1 MRKATENQ
9 TVKDWVEWLILFRK
23 NKYNLSK
30 DECLA
35 IRDAITTYSSV
46 AEKFFFETI
55 IPMCNGLAHK
65 IFETYKVVINIRDI
79 STWVYAGMYG
89 GGKWTRFSTYRGDQ
103 SIFAWTA
110 TCASQIV
117 FKELDKQH
125 LIPPSSDLNATNTAL
140 TLKSMQNVEE
150 IKMVIDLVDVPE
162 LHSVLTMIYVDRM
175 TDEQIMAE
183 KNMPQQLF
191 RKTLRTAEAMLKEA
205 LIDKESM
212 LVVREDGKIVNLV
225 REALS
230 DCSGVFQTS
239 TSDDAMAIAEK
250 QLYTDNEENEL
261 HVLQSQFR
269 PGLPF
274 LEQWVLFVVDRAQE
288 MKWSTEEQ
296 TVFYERFYN
305 NEDPVALARRLGR
318 RRTWVDN
325 KYHNLNQEITS
336 YITRWLNANIKKQ
349 EKNII
354 HYEQENDYSKR
365 SGEHCFRNIR
375 PRTRL

>member
-9 TVKDWVEWLILFRK
+9 TMKDWVEWLILFRK
-23 NKYNLSK
+23 HKYNLSK

-79 STWVYAGMYG
+79 STWVYAGMYDG
-89 GGKWTRFSTYRGDQ
+89 GSWTRYRTYRGDQ

-125 LIPPSSDLNATNTAL
+125 LIPPSSDLNATNTSL

-150 IKMVIDLVDVPE
+150 IQMVIDLVDVPE

-183 KNMPQQLF
+183 TGMSKALY
-191 RKTLRTAEAMLKEA
+191 RKTVRTAETMLKEA

-225 REALS
+225 MEALS

-274 LEQWVLFVVDRAQE
+274 LEQFVLFVVDRAQE
-288 MKWSTEEQ
+288 MPWTTEEQ

-325 KYHNLNQEITS
+325 KYHNLNVEITF
-336 YITRWLNANIKKQ
+336 YITRWLNANIKK
-349 EKNII
+349 
-354 HYEQENDYSKR
+354 
-365 SGEHCFRNIR
+365 
-375 PRTRL
+375 

>member
-9 TVKDWVEWLILFRK
+9 TAKDWVEWLILFRK
-23 NKYNLSK
+23 HKYNLTK
-30 DECLA
+30 DERLA
-35 IRDAITTYSSV
+35 LRDAITTYSSV
-46 AEKFFFETI
+46 AEKFFFEAI
-55 IPMCNGLAHK
+55 IPMCKGLAHK
-65 IFETYKVVINIRDI
+65 IYETYKVVINIRDI
-79 STWVYAGMYG
+79 STWVYAGMYDG
-89 GGKWTRFSTYRGDQ
+89 GRWIRFRTYRGDQ

-125 LIPPSSDLNATNTAL
+125 LIPPSSDLNATNTSL
-140 TLKSMQNVEE
+140 TLKSMQYNSERQ
-150 IKMVIDLVDVPE
+150 MVIDLVDVPE
-162 LHSVLTMIYVDRM
+162 LHFVLTMIYVKRM

-183 KNMPQQLF
+183 TGMSKLLL
-191 RKTLRTAEAMLKEA
+191 RKTVRTAETMLKEA

-212 LVVREDGKIVNLV
+212 LVVKSNGKIVNLV

-250 QLYTDNEENEL
+250 QLYTDTEENEL
-261 HVLQSQFR
+261 QVLLSQYH
-269 PGLPF
+269 PSLPF

-288 MKWSTEEQ
+288 MKWSTEEK

-325 KYHNLNQEITS
+325 IYHRQNVAITS
-336 YITRWLNANIKKQ
+336 YITQWINAHKKQ
-349 EKNII
+349 
-354 HYEQENDYSKR
+354 
-365 SGEHCFRNIR
+365 
-375 PRTRL
+375 

>member
-23 NKYNLSK
+23 HKYDLSK
-30 DECLA
+30 DDCIAL
-35 IRDAITTYSSV
+35 RDAITTYSSV
-46 AEKFFFETI
+46 AEKFFFDTI

-79 STWVYAGMYG
+79 STWVYAGMYDG
-89 GGKWTRFSTYRGDQ
+89 GRWIRFRTYRGDQ

-125 LIPPSSDLNATNTAL
+125 LIPPSSDLNATNTSL
-140 TLKSMQNVEE
+140 TLKSMQYDSERQ
-150 IKMVIDLVDVPE
+150 MVIDLVEVPD
-162 LHSVLTMIYVDRM
+162 LHSVLTMIYVKRM

-183 KNMPQQLF
+183 TGMSKPLF
-191 RKTLRTAEAMLKEA
+191 RKTVRTAETMLKEA

-212 LVVREDGKIVNLV
+212 LVVRADGKIVNLV
-225 REALS
+225 REAIS

-239 TSDDAMAIAEK
+239 SSDDAMAIAEK
-250 QLYTDNEENEL
+250 QLYTDNEGNEL
-261 HVLQSQFR
+261 PVLQSQFR

-274 LEQWVLFVVDRAQE
+274 LEQWVLFVLDRAQE

-325 KYHNLNQEITS
+325 IYHRQNVAITS
-336 YITRWLNANIKKQ
+336 YITQWINAHKKQ
-349 EKNII
+349 
-354 HYEQENDYSKR
+354 
-365 SGEHCFRNIR
+365 
-375 PRTRL
+375 

>member
-1 MRKATENQ
+1 
-9 TVKDWVEWLILFRK
+9 
-23 NKYNLSK
+23 
-30 DECLA
+30 
-35 IRDAITTYSSV
+35 
-46 AEKFFFETI
+46 
-55 IPMCNGLAHK
+55 
-65 IFETYKVVINIRDI
+65 
-79 STWVYAGMYG
+79 MYDG
-89 GGKWTRFSTYRGDQ
+89 GRWTRFRTYRGDQ

-125 LIPPSSDLNATNTAL
+125 LIPPGSDLNATNTSL
-140 TLKSMQNVEE
+140 TLKSMQYDSERQ
-150 IKMVIDLVDVPE
+150 MVIDLVEVPD
-162 LHSVLTMIYVDRM
+162 LHSVLTMIYVNSM

-183 KNMPQQLF
+183 TGMSKALY
-191 RKTLRTAEAMLKEA
+191 RKKVRTAETMLKEA

-212 LVVREDGKIVNLV
+212 LVVRSNGKIVNLV

-288 MKWSTEEQ
+288 MPWTTEEQ

-305 NEDPVALARRLGR
+305 NEDPVALAKRLGR
-318 RRTWVDN
+318 RRTWIDN
-325 KYHNLNQEITS
+325 KFHKLNVEITT
-336 YITRWLNANIKKQ
+336 YIINWMNVNIKK
-349 EKNII
+349 
-354 HYEQENDYSKR
+354 
-365 SGEHCFRNIR
+365 
-375 PRTRL
+375 

>member
-9 TVKDWVEWLILFRK
+9 TAKDWVEWLILFRK
-23 NKYNLSK
+23 HKYNLSK
-30 DECLA
+30 DENLA
-35 IRDAITTYSSV
+35 LRDAITTYSSV
-46 AEKFFFETI
+46 AEKFFFEAI
-55 IPMCNGLAHK
+55 FPMCKGLAHK

-79 STWVYAGMYG
+79 STWVYAGMYD

-125 LIPPSSDLNATNTAL
+125 LIPPSSNLSASNTSL
-140 TLKSMQNVEE
+140 TIKSMQNVEE
-150 IKMVIDLVDVPE
+150 IQMVIDLVEVPE
-162 LHSVLTMIYVDRM
+162 LHSVLTMIYVDCM

-183 KNMPQQLF
+183 TGMSKPLF
-191 RKTLRTAEAMLKEA
+191 RKTVRTAETMLKEA

-225 REALS
+225 MEALS

-239 TSDDAMAIAEK
+239 SSDDAMAIAEK
-250 QLYTDNEENEL
+250 QLYIDNEENEL

-274 LEQWVLFVVDRAQE
+274 LEQFVLFVVDRAQE

-305 NEDPVALARRLGR
+305 NEDPVALAQRLGR
-318 RRTWVDN
+318 RRTWIDN
-325 KYHNLNQEITS
+325 KFHKLNVEITT
-336 YITRWLNANIKKQ
+336 YIINWMNVNINNKKRY
-349 EKNII
+349 I
-354 HYEQENDYSKR
+354 
-365 SGEHCFRNIR
+365 
-375 PRTRL
+375 L

>member
-9 TVKDWVEWLILFRK
+9 TATQWVEWLKEFHTNSYI
-23 NKYNLSK
+23 LSK
-30 DECLA
+30 EERLA
-35 IRDAITTYSSV
+35 LRDAITTYSSV
-46 AEKFFFETI
+46 AEEFFFHTI
-55 IPMCNGLAHK
+55 VPMCKGLTHK
-65 IFETYKVVINIRDI
+65 IFETYHVVINHRDI
-79 STWVYAGMYG
+79 STWVYAGMYDG
-89 GGKWTRFSTYRGDQ
+89 GRWTRFRTYRGDQ

-125 LIPPSSDLNATNTAL
+125 LIPPSSDLNATNTSL

-162 LHSVLTMIYVDRM
+162 LHSVLTMIYVKRM

-183 KNMPQQLF
+183 TGMSKALY
-191 RKTLRTAEAMLKEA
+191 RKKVRTAETMLKEA

-274 LEQWVLFVVDRAQE
+274 LEQWVMFVVDRAQE
-288 MKWSTEEQ
+288 MPWTTEEQ

-305 NEDPVALARRLGR
+305 NEDPVALAKRLGR
-318 RRTWVDN
+318 RRTWIDN
-325 KYHNLNQEITS
+325 KFHKLNVEITT
-336 YITRWLNANIKKQ
+336 YIINWMNVNIKK
-349 EKNII
+349 
-354 HYEQENDYSKR
+354 
-365 SGEHCFRNIR
+365 
-375 PRTRL
+375 

>member
-9 TVKDWVEWLILFRK
+9 TAKEWIEWLEIFRTQ
-23 NKYNLSK
+23 KYELSK

-46 AEKFFFETI
+46 AEEFFIHTI
-55 IPMCNGLAHK
+55 TPMCNGLAHK

-79 STWVYAGMYG
+79 STWVYAGMYDG
-89 GGKWTRFSTYRGDQ
+89 GRWIRFRTYRGDQ

-117 FKELDKQH
+117 FKELDMQH
-125 LIPPSSDLNATNTAL
+125 LIPPSSNLNATNTSL
-140 TLKSMQNVEE
+140 TLKSMQNVED
-150 IKMVIDLVDVPE
+150 IKMVIDLVEVPE
-162 LHSVLTMIYVDRM
+162 LHSVLTMIYVKRM

-183 KNMPQQLF
+183 TGMSKPLF
-191 RKTLRTAEAMLKEA
+191 RKTVRTAETMLKEA

-212 LVVREDGKIVNLV
+212 LVVRANGKIVNLV
-225 REALS
+225 MEALS
-230 DCSGVFQTS
+230 DCSGVLQTS
-239 TSDDAMAIAEK
+239 SSDDAMAIAEK

-274 LEQWVLFVVDRAQE
+274 LEQFFLFVVDRAQE
-288 MKWSTEEQ
+288 MPWSTEEQ

-305 NEDPVALARRLGR
+305 HEDPVALARRLGR
-318 RRTWVDN
+318 RRTWIDN
-325 KYHNLNQEITS
+325 KFHNLNSEITT
-336 YITRWLNANIKKQ
+336 YIINWLKANIKK
-349 EKNII
+349 
-354 HYEQENDYSKR
+354 
-365 SGEHCFRNIR
+365 
-375 PRTRL
+375 

>member
-9 TVKDWVEWLILFRK
+9 TATQWVEWLKEFHTHSYI
-23 NKYNLSK
+23 LSK
-30 DECLA
+30 EERLA
-35 IRDAITTYSSV
+35 LRDAITTYSSV
-46 AEKFFFETI
+46 AEEFFFHTI
-55 IPMCNGLAHK
+55 VPMCKGLAHK

-79 STWVYAGMYG
+79 STWVYAGMYDG
-89 GGKWTRFSTYRGDQ
+89 SKWTRFRTYRGDQ

-125 LIPPSSDLNATNTAL
+125 LIPPSSNLNATNTSL

-150 IKMVIDLVDVPE
+150 IQMVIDLVEVPE

-183 KNMPQQLF
+183 TGMSKPLF
-191 RKTLRTAEAMLKEA
+191 RKTVRTAETMLKEA

-212 LVVREDGKIVNLV
+212 LVVRADGKIVNLV
-225 REALS
+225 REAIS
-230 DCSGVFQTS
+230 DCSGVLQTS
-239 TSDDAMAIAEK
+239 SSDDAMAIAEK
-250 QLYTDNEENEL
+250 QLYTDNEGNEL
-261 HVLQSQFR
+261 PVLQSQFR

-274 LEQWVLFVVDRAQE
+274 LEQWVLFVLDRAQE

-325 KYHNLNQEITS
+325 IYHRQNVAITS
-336 YITRWLNANIKKQ
+336 YITQWINAHKKQ
-349 EKNII
+349 
-354 HYEQENDYSKR
+354 
-365 SGEHCFRNIR
+365 
-375 PRTRL
+375 

>member
-9 TVKDWVEWLILFRK
+9 TVKDWLEWLILFRK
-23 NKYNLSK
+23 HTYNLSK
-30 DECLA
+30 DECIAL
-35 IRDAITTYSSV
+35 RDAITTYSSV
-46 AEKFFFETI
+46 AEKFFFEAI
-55 IPMCNGLAHK
+55 IPMCKGLAHK
-65 IFETYKVVINIRDI
+65 IYETYKVVINIRDI
-79 STWVYAGMYG
+79 STWVYAGMYDG
-89 GGKWTRFSTYRGDQ
+89 GRWTRYRTYRGDQ

-110 TCASQIV
+110 NCASQIV

-125 LIPPSSDLNATNTAL
+125 LIPPSSDLNATNTSL
-140 TLKSMQNVEE
+140 TLKSMQNEEE
-150 IKMVIDLVDVPE
+150 IQMVIDLVEVPK

-183 KNMPQQLF
+183 TGMSKPLF
-191 RKTLRTAEAMLKEA
+191 RKTVRTAETMLKEA

-212 LVVREDGKIVNLV
+212 LVVRADGKIVNLV
-225 REALS
+225 MEALS

-239 TSDDAMAIAEK
+239 SSDDAMAIAEK

-305 NEDPVALARRLGR
+305 NEDPVVLARRLGR

-336 YITRWLNANIKKQ
+336 YITQWLNANIKK
-349 EKNII
+349 K
-354 HYEQENDYSKR
+354 
-365 SGEHCFRNIR
+365 
-375 PRTRL
+375 

>member
-23 NKYNLSK
+23 HNYNLSK
-30 DECLA
+30 DERIAL
-35 IRDAITTYSSV
+35 RDAISTYSSV
-46 AEKFFFETI
+46 AEKFFFDTI
-55 IPMCNGLAHK
+55 IPMCKGLAHK
-65 IFETYKVVINIRDI
+65 IYETYKVVINIRDI
-79 STWVYAGMYG
+79 STWVYAGMYD

-125 LIPPSSDLNATNTAL
+125 LIPPSSNLNATNTSL
-140 TLKSMQNVEE
+140 TLKSMQNVED
-150 IKMVIDLVDVPE
+150 IKMVIDLVEVPE
-162 LHSVLTMIYVDRM
+162 LHSVLTMIYVKRM

-183 KNMPQQLF
+183 TGMSKLLL
-191 RKTLRTAEAMLKEA
+191 RKTVRTAETMLKEA

-212 LVVREDGKIVNLV
+212 LVVRSNGKIVNLV

-250 QLYTDNEENEL
+250 QLYTDTEENEL
-261 HVLQSQFR
+261 HVLLSQYH
-269 PGLPF
+269 PSLPF

-325 KYHNLNQEITS
+325 IYHRQNVAITS
-336 YITRWLNANIKKQ
+336 YITQWINAHKKQ
-349 EKNII
+349 
-354 HYEQENDYSKR
+354 
-365 SGEHCFRNIR
+365 
-375 PRTRL
+375 

>member
-9 TVKDWVEWLILFRK
+9 TAKDWVEWLILFRK
-23 NKYNLSK
+23 HKYNLTK
-30 DECLA
+30 DERLA
-35 IRDAITTYSSV
+35 LRDAITTYSSV
-46 AEKFFFETI
+46 AEKFFFEAI
-55 IPMCNGLAHK
+55 IPMCKGLAHK
-65 IFETYKVVINIRDI
+65 IYETYKVVINIRDI
-79 STWVYAGMYG
+79 STWVYAGMYDG
-89 GGKWTRFSTYRGDQ
+89 GRWIRFRTYRGDQ

-125 LIPPSSDLNATNTAL
+125 LIPPSSDLNATNTSL
-140 TLKSMQNVEE
+140 TLKSMQYNSERQ
-150 IKMVIDLVDVPE
+150 MVIDLVDVPE
-162 LHSVLTMIYVDRM
+162 LHFVLTMIYVKRM

-183 KNMPQQLF
+183 TGMSKLLL
-191 RKTLRTAEAMLKEA
+191 RKTVRTAETMLKEA

-212 LVVREDGKIVNLV
+212 LVVKSNGKIVNLV

-250 QLYTDNEENEL
+250 QLYTDTEENEL
-261 HVLQSQFR
+261 QVLLSQYH
-269 PGLPF
+269 PSLPF

-288 MKWSTEEQ
+288 MKWSTEEK

-325 KYHNLNQEITS
+325 IYHRQNVAITS
-336 YITRWLNANIKKQ
+336 YITQWINAHKKQ
-349 EKNII
+349 
-354 HYEQENDYSKR
+354 Q
-365 SGEHCFRNIR
+365 
-375 PRTRL
+375 

>member
-9 TVKDWVEWLILFRK
+9 TAKDWVEWLILFRK
-23 NKYNLSK
+23 HKYNLTK
-30 DECLA
+30 DERLA
-35 IRDAITTYSSV
+35 LRDAITTYSSV
-46 AEKFFFETI
+46 AEKFFFEAI
-55 IPMCNGLAHK
+55 IPMCKGLAHK
-65 IFETYKVVINIRDI
+65 IYETYKVVINIRDI
-79 STWVYAGMYG
+79 STWVYAGMYDG
-89 GGKWTRFSTYRGDQ
+89 GRWIRFRTYRGDQ

-125 LIPPSSDLNATNTAL
+125 LIPPSSDLNATNTSL
-140 TLKSMQNVEE
+140 TLKSMQYNSERQ
-150 IKMVIDLVDVPE
+150 MVIDLVDVPE
-162 LHSVLTMIYVDRM
+162 LHFVLTMIYVKRM

-183 KNMPQQLF
+183 TGMSKLLL
-191 RKTLRTAEAMLKEA
+191 RKTVRTAETMLKEA

-212 LVVREDGKIVNLV
+212 LVVKSNGKIVNLV

-250 QLYTDNEENEL
+250 QLYTDTEENEL
-261 HVLQSQFR
+261 QVLLSQYH
-269 PGLPF
+269 PSLPF

-288 MKWSTEEQ
+288 MKWSTEEK

-325 KYHNLNQEITS
+325 IYHRQNVAITS
-336 YITRWLNANIKKQ
+336 YITQWINA
-349 EKNII
+349 
-354 HYEQENDYSKR
+354 H
-365 SGEHCFRNIR
+365 
-375 PRTRL
+375 

>member
-1 MRKATENQ
+1 
-9 TVKDWVEWLILFRK
+9 
-23 NKYNLSK
+23 
-30 DECLA
+30 
-35 IRDAITTYSSV
+35 
-46 AEKFFFETI
+46 
-55 IPMCNGLAHK
+55 MCKGLAHK
-65 IFETYKVVINIRDI
+65 IYETYKVVINIRDI
-79 STWVYAGMYG
+79 STWVYAGMYDG
-89 GGKWTRFSTYRGDQ
+89 GRWIRFRTYRGDQ

-125 LIPPSSDLNATNTAL
+125 LIPPSSDLNATNTSL
-140 TLKSMQNVEE
+140 TLKSMQYNSERQ
-150 IKMVIDLVDVPE
+150 MVIDLVDVPE
-162 LHSVLTMIYVDRM
+162 LHFVLTMIYVKRM

-183 KNMPQQLF
+183 TGMSKLLL
-191 RKTLRTAEAMLKEA
+191 RKTVRTAETMLKEA

-212 LVVREDGKIVNLV
+212 LVVKSNGKIVNLV

-250 QLYTDNEENEL
+250 QLYTDTEENEL
-261 HVLQSQFR
+261 QVLLSQYH
-269 PGLPF
+269 PSLPF

-288 MKWSTEEQ
+288 MKWSTEEK

-325 KYHNLNQEITS
+325 IYHRQNVAITS
-336 YITRWLNANIKKQ
+336 YITQWINAHKKQ
-349 EKNII
+349 
-354 HYEQENDYSKR
+354 
-365 SGEHCFRNIR
+365 
-375 PRTRL
+375 

>member
-23 NKYNLSK
+23 HNYNLSK
-30 DECLA
+30 DERIAL
-35 IRDAITTYSSV
+35 RDAISTYSSV
-46 AEKFFFETI
+46 AEKFFFDTI

-79 STWVYAGMYG
+79 STWVYAGMYDG
-89 GGKWTRFSTYRGDQ
+89 GRWIRFRTYRGDQ

-125 LIPPSSDLNATNTAL
+125 LIPPSSDLNATNTSL
-140 TLKSMQNVEE
+140 TLKSMQYNSERQ
-150 IKMVIDLVDVPE
+150 MVIDLVDVPE
-162 LHSVLTMIYVDRM
+162 LHSVLTMIYVKRM

-183 KNMPQQLF
+183 TGMSKLLL
-191 RKTLRTAEAMLKEA
+191 RKTVRTAETMLKEA

-212 LVVREDGKIVNLV
+212 LVVRSNGKIVNLV

-250 QLYTDNEENEL
+250 QLYTDSEENEL
-261 HVLQSQFR
+261 QVLLSQYH
-269 PGLPF
+269 PSLPF

-288 MKWSTEEQ
+288 MKWSTEEK

-325 KYHNLNQEITS
+325 IYHRQNVAITS
-336 YITRWLNANIKKQ
+336 YITQWINAHKKQ
-349 EKNII
+349 
-354 HYEQENDYSKR
+354 
-365 SGEHCFRNIR
+365 
-375 PRTRL
+375 

>member
-9 TVKDWVEWLILFRK
+9 TATQWVEWLKEFHTNSYI
-23 NKYNLSK
+23 LSK
-30 DECLA
+30 EERLA
-35 IRDAITTYSSV
+35 LRDAITTYSSV
-46 AEKFFFETI
+46 AEEFFFHTI
-55 IPMCNGLAHK
+55 VPMCKGLTHK
-65 IFETYKVVINIRDI
+65 IYETYKVVINIRDI
-79 STWVYAGMYG
+79 STWVYAGMYDG
-89 GGKWTRFSTYRGDQ
+89 GRWIRFRTYRGDQ

-125 LIPPSSDLNATNTAL
+125 LIPPSSDLNATNTSL
-140 TLKSMQNVEE
+140 TLKSMQYGSERQ
-150 IKMVIDLVDVPE
+150 MVIDLVEVPD
-162 LHSVLTMIYVDRM
+162 LHSVLTMIYVNSM

-183 KNMPQQLF
+183 TGMSKALY
-191 RKTLRTAEAMLKEA
+191 RKKVRTAETMLKEA

-212 LVVREDGKIVNLV
+212 LVVREDGKTVNLV

-274 LEQWVLFVVDRAQE
+274 LEQWVMFVVDRAQE
-288 MKWSTEEQ
+288 MPWTTEEQ
-296 TVFYERFYN
+296 TVFHERFYN
-305 NEDPVALARRLGR
+305 NEDPVALAKRLGR
-318 RRTWVDN
+318 RRTWIDN
-325 KYHNLNQEITS
+325 KFHKLNVEITT
-336 YITRWLNANIKKQ
+336 YIINWMNVNIKK
-349 EKNII
+349 
-354 HYEQENDYSKR
+354 
-365 SGEHCFRNIR
+365 
-375 PRTRL
+375 

>member
-9 TVKDWVEWLILFRK
+9 TATQWVEWLKEFHTNSYI
-23 NKYNLSK
+23 LSK
-30 DECLA
+30 EERLA
-35 IRDAITTYSSV
+35 LRDAITTYSSV
-46 AEKFFFETI
+46 AEEFFFHTI
-55 IPMCNGLAHK
+55 VPMCKGLTHK
-65 IFETYKVVINIRDI
+65 IFETYHVVINHRDI
-79 STWVYAGMYG
+79 STWVYAGMYDG
-89 GGKWTRFSTYRGDQ
+89 GRWTRFRTYRGDQ

-125 LIPPSSDLNATNTAL
+125 LIPPSSDLNATNTSL
-140 TLKSMQNVEE
+140 TLKSMQYDSERQ
-150 IKMVIDLVDVPE
+150 MVIDLVDVPE
-162 LHSVLTMIYVDRM
+162 LHSVLTMIYVKRM

-183 KNMPQQLF
+183 TGMSKPLL
-191 RKTLRTAEAMLKEA
+191 RKTVRTAETMLKEA

-212 LVVREDGKIVNLV
+212 LVVRSNGKIVNLV

-269 PGLPF
+269 PDLPF
-274 LEQWVLFVVDRAQE
+274 LEQWVMFVVDRAQE
-288 MKWSTEEQ
+288 MPWTTEEQ

-305 NEDPVALARRLGR
+305 NENPVALARRLGR
-318 RRTWVDN
+318 RRTWIDN
-325 KYHNLNQEITS
+325 KFHKLNVEITT
-336 YITRWLNANIKKQ
+336 YIINWMNVNIKK
-349 EKNII
+349 
-354 HYEQENDYSKR
+354 
-365 SGEHCFRNIR
+365 
-375 PRTRL
+375 

>member
-9 TVKDWVEWLILFRK
+9 TATQWVEWLKEFHTHSCI
-23 NKYNLSK
+23 LSK
-30 DECLA
+30 EERLA
-35 IRDAITTYSSV
+35 LRDAITTYSSV
-46 AEKFFFETI
+46 AEEFFFHTI
-55 IPMCNGLAHK
+55 VPMCKGLTHK
-65 IFETYKVVINIRDI
+65 IFETYHVVINHRDI
-79 STWVYAGMYG
+79 STWVYAGIYD
-89 GGKWTRFSTYRGDQ
+89 GGKWTRFRTYRGDQ

-125 LIPPSSDLNATNTAL
+125 LIPPSSDLNATNTSL

-191 RKTLRTAEAMLKEA
+191 RKTVRTAETMLKEA

-250 QLYTDNEENEL
+250 QLYTDTEENEL

-288 MKWSTEEQ
+288 MPWTTEEQ

-305 NEDPVALARRLGR
+305 NEDPVALAKRLGR
-318 RRTWVDN
+318 RRTWIDN
-325 KYHNLNQEITS
+325 KFHKLNVEITT
-336 YITRWLNANIKKQ
+336 YIINWMNVNINNKKRY
-349 EKNII
+349 I
-354 HYEQENDYSKR
+354 
-365 SGEHCFRNIR
+365 
-375 PRTRL
+375 L

>member
-9 TVKDWVEWLILFRK
+9 TVKEWIEWLESFRK
-23 NKYNLSK
+23 HNYNLSK
-30 DECLA
+30 DERIAL
-35 IRDAITTYSSV
+35 RDAITTYSSV
-46 AEKFFFETI
+46 AEKFFFEAI
-55 IPMCNGLAHK
+55 IPMCKGLAHK
-65 IFETYKVVINIRDI
+65 IYETYKVVINIRDI
-79 STWVYAGMYG
+79 STWVYAGMYDG
-89 GGKWTRFSTYRGDQ
+89 GRWIRFRTYRGDQ

-125 LIPPSSDLNATNTAL
+125 LIPPSSDLNATNTSL
-140 TLKSMQNVEE
+140 TLKSMQYDSERQ
-150 IKMVIDLVDVPE
+150 MVIDLVEVPD
-162 LHSVLTMIYVDRM
+162 LHSVLTMIYVNSM

-183 KNMPQQLF
+183 TDMSKPLF
-191 RKTLRTAEAMLKEA
+191 RKTVRTAETMLKEA

-212 LVVREDGKIVNLV
+212 LVVRADGKIVNLV
-225 REALS
+225 REAIS

-239 TSDDAMAIAEK
+239 SSDDAMAIAEK
-250 QLYTDNEENEL
+250 QLYTDNEGNEL

-274 LEQWVLFVVDRAQE
+274 LEQWVLFVLDRAQE
-288 MKWSTEEQ
+288 MKWSTEKQ

-325 KYHNLNQEITS
+325 IYHRQNVAITS
-336 YITRWLNANIKKQ
+336 YITQWINAHKKQ
-349 EKNII
+349 
-354 HYEQENDYSKR
+354 
-365 SGEHCFRNIR
+365 
-375 PRTRL
+375 

>member
-9 TVKDWVEWLILFRK
+9 TATQWVEWLKEFHTNSYI
-23 NKYNLSK
+23 LSK
-30 DECLA
+30 EERLA
-35 IRDAITTYSSV
+35 LRDAITTYSSV
-46 AEKFFFETI
+46 AEEFFFHTI
-55 IPMCNGLAHK
+55 VPMCKGLTHK
-65 IFETYKVVINIRDI
+65 IFETYHVVINHRDI
-79 STWVYAGMYG
+79 STWVYSGMYDG
-89 GGKWTRFSTYRGDQ
+89 GRWTRFRTYRGDQ

-125 LIPPSSDLNATNTAL
+125 LIPPSSDLNATNTSL
-140 TLKSMQNVEE
+140 TLKSMQYDSERQ
-150 IKMVIDLVDVPE
+150 MVIDLVEVPD
-162 LHSVLTMIYVDRM
+162 LHSVLTMIYVNSM

-183 KNMPQQLF
+183 TGMSKALY
-191 RKTLRTAEAMLKEA
+191 RKKVRTAETMLKEA

-212 LVVREDGKIVNLV
+212 LVVREDGKIVDLV

-239 TSDDAMAIAEK
+239 TSDDAMTIAEK

-274 LEQWVLFVVDRAQE
+274 LEQWVMFVVDRAQE
-288 MKWSTEEQ
+288 MPWTTEEQ

-305 NEDPVALARRLGR
+305 NEDPVALAKRLGR
-318 RRTWVDN
+318 RRTWIDN
-325 KYHNLNQEITS
+325 KFHKLNVEITT
-336 YITRWLNANIKKQ
+336 YIRNWMNAHKKQ
-349 EKNII
+349 
-354 HYEQENDYSKR
+354 
-365 SGEHCFRNIR
+365 
-375 PRTRL
+375 

>member
-9 TVKDWVEWLILFRK
+9 TVKDWIEWLEFFRK
-23 NKYNLSK
+23 HNYNLSK
-30 DECLA
+30 DERLA
-35 IRDAITTYSSV
+35 LRDAITTYSSV
-46 AEKFFFETI
+46 AEKFFFEAI
-55 IPMCNGLAHK
+55 IPMCKGLAHK

-79 STWVYAGMYG
+79 STWVYAGMYD
-89 GGKWTRFSTYRGDQ
+89 GGKWTRFRTYRGDQ

-125 LIPPSSDLNATNTAL
+125 LIPPSSDLSATNTSL
-140 TLKSMQNVEE
+140 TLKSMQYDSERQ
-150 IKMVIDLVDVPE
+150 MVIDLVDVPE

-183 KNMPQQLF
+183 TGMSKPLL
-191 RKTLRTAEAMLKEA
+191 RKTVRTAETMLKEA

-225 REALS
+225 MEALS

-239 TSDDAMAIAEK
+239 SSDDAMAIAEK

-274 LEQWVLFVVDRAQE
+274 LEQFVLFVVDRAQE
-288 MKWSTEEQ
+288 MPWTTEEQ

-305 NEDPVALARRLGR
+305 NEDPVALAKRLGR
-318 RRTWVDN
+318 RRTWIDN
-325 KYHNLNQEITS
+325 KFHKLNVEITT
-336 YITRWLNANIKKQ
+336 YIINWMNVNINNKKRY
-349 EKNII
+349 I
-354 HYEQENDYSKR
+354 
-365 SGEHCFRNIR
+365 
-375 PRTRL
+375 L

>member
-1 MRKATENQ
+1 
-9 TVKDWVEWLILFRK
+9 
-23 NKYNLSK
+23 
-30 DECLA
+30 
-35 IRDAITTYSSV
+35 
-46 AEKFFFETI
+46 
-55 IPMCNGLAHK
+55 
-65 IFETYKVVINIRDI
+65 
-79 STWVYAGMYG
+79 
-89 GGKWTRFSTYRGDQ
+89 
-103 SIFAWTA
+103 
-110 TCASQIV
+110 
-117 FKELDKQH
+117 
-125 LIPPSSDLNATNTAL
+125 
-140 TLKSMQNVEE
+140 
-150 IKMVIDLVDVPE
+150 
-162 LHSVLTMIYVDRM
+162 
-175 TDEQIMAE
+175 
-183 KNMPQQLF
+183 
-191 RKTLRTAEAMLKEA
+191 MLKEA

-212 LVVREDGKIVNLV
+212 LVVREDDKIVNLV

-288 MKWSTEEQ
+288 MPWTTEEQ

-349 EKNII
+349 
-354 HYEQENDYSKR
+354 
-365 SGEHCFRNIR
+365 
-375 PRTRL
+375 

>member
-9 TVKDWVEWLILFRK
+9 TVKDWLEWLESFRK
-23 NKYNLSK
+23 HKYNLSK
-30 DECLA
+30 DENLA
-35 IRDAITTYSSV
+35 LRDAITTYSSV
-46 AEKFFFETI
+46 AEKFFFEAI
-55 IPMCNGLAHK
+55 IPMCKGLAHK
-65 IFETYKVVINIRDI
+65 IYETYKVVINIRDI
-79 STWVYAGMYG
+79 STWVYAGMYD
-89 GGKWTRFSTYRGDQ
+89 GGKWTRFRTYRGDQ

-125 LIPPSSDLNATNTAL
+125 LIPPSSDLNATNTSL
-140 TLKSMQNVEE
+140 TLKSMQYDSERQ
-150 IKMVIDLVDVPE
+150 MVIDLVEVPD
-162 LHSVLTMIYVDRM
+162 LHSVLTMIYVNSM

-183 KNMPQQLF
+183 TGMSKLLL
-191 RKTLRTAEAMLKEA
+191 RKTVRTAETMLKEA

-212 LVVREDGKIVNLV
+212 LVVRSNGKIVNLV

-250 QLYTDNEENEL
+250 QLYTDSEENEL
-261 HVLQSQFR
+261 QVLLSQYH
-269 PGLPF
+269 PSLPF

-288 MKWSTEEQ
+288 MKWSTEEK

-325 KYHNLNQEITS
+325 IYHRQNVAITS
-336 YITRWLNANIKKQ
+336 YITQWINAHKKQ
-349 EKNII
+349 
-354 HYEQENDYSKR
+354 
-365 SGEHCFRNIR
+365 
-375 PRTRL
+375 

>member
-9 TVKDWVEWLILFRK
+9 TAKDWLEWLILFRK
-23 NKYNLSK
+23 NTYNLSK
-30 DECLA
+30 DECIAL
-35 IRDAITTYSSV
+35 RDAITTYSSV
-46 AEKFFFETI
+46 AEKFFFEAI
-55 IPMCNGLAHK
+55 IPMCKGLAHK
-65 IFETYKVVINIRDI
+65 IYETYKVVINIRDI
-79 STWVYAGMYG
+79 STWVYAGMYD
-89 GGKWTRFSTYRGDQ
+89 GGKWTRYRTYRGDQ

-110 TCASQIV
+110 NCASQIV

-125 LIPPSSDLNATNTAL
+125 LIPPSSDLNASNTSL
-140 TLKSMQNVEE
+140 TLKSMQNEEE
-150 IKMVIDLVDVPE
+150 IQMVIDLVEVPE

-183 KNMPQQLF
+183 TGMSKPLF
-191 RKTLRTAEAMLKEA
+191 RKTVRTAETMLKEA

-212 LVVREDGKIVNLV
+212 LVVRVDGKIVNLV
-225 REALS
+225 MEALS

-239 TSDDAMAIAEK
+239 SSDDAMAIAEK

-305 NEDPVALARRLGR
+305 HEDPVALARRLGR

-325 KYHNLNQEITS
+325 KYHNLNVEITS
-336 YITRWLNANIKKQ
+336 YITKWLNANIKK
-349 EKNII
+349 
-354 HYEQENDYSKR
+354 
-365 SGEHCFRNIR
+365 
-375 PRTRL
+375 

>member
-79 STWVYAGMYG
+79 STWVYAGMYD

-125 LIPPSSDLNATNTAL
+125 LIPPSSDLNATNTSL
-140 TLKSMQNVEE
+140 TLKSMQYDSERQ
-150 IKMVIDLVDVPE
+150 MVIDLVDVPE
-162 LHSVLTMIYVDRM
+162 LHSVLTMIYVKRM

-349 EKNII
+349 
-354 HYEQENDYSKR
+354 
-365 SGEHCFRNIR
+365 
-375 PRTRL
+375 

>member
-23 NKYNLSK
+23 HNYNLSK
-30 DECLA
+30 DERIAL
-35 IRDAITTYSSV
+35 RDAISTYSSV
-46 AEKFFFETI
+46 AEKFFFDTI
-55 IPMCNGLAHK
+55 IPMCKGLAHK
-65 IFETYKVVINIRDI
+65 IYETYKVVINIRDI
-79 STWVYAGMYG
+79 STWVYAGMYDG
-89 GGKWTRFSTYRGDQ
+89 GRWIRFRTYRGDQ

-125 LIPPSSDLNATNTAL
+125 LIPPSSDLNATNTSL
-140 TLKSMQNVEE
+140 TLKSMQYNSERQ
-150 IKMVIDLVDVPE
+150 MVIDLVDVPE
-162 LHSVLTMIYVDRM
+162 LHSVLTMIYVKRM

-183 KNMPQQLF
+183 TGMSKLLL
-191 RKTLRTAEAMLKEA
+191 RKTVRTAETMLKEA

-212 LVVREDGKIVNLV
+212 LVVRSNGKIVNLV

-250 QLYTDNEENEL
+250 QLYTDTEENEL
-261 HVLQSQFR
+261 QVLLSQYH
-269 PGLPF
+269 PSLPF

-288 MKWSTEEQ
+288 MKWSTEEK

-325 KYHNLNQEITS
+325 IYHRQNVAITS
-336 YITRWLNANIKKQ
+336 YITQWINAHKKQ
-349 EKNII
+349 
-354 HYEQENDYSKR
+354 
-365 SGEHCFRNIR
+365 
-375 PRTRL
+375 

>member
-9 TVKDWVEWLILFRK
+9 TATQWVEWLKEFHTHSYI
-23 NKYNLSK
+23 LSK
-30 DECLA
+30 EERLA
-35 IRDAITTYSSV
+35 LRDAITTYSSV
-46 AEKFFFETI
+46 AEEFFFHTI
-55 IPMCNGLAHK
+55 VPMCKGLAHK

-79 STWVYAGMYG
+79 STWVYAGMYDG
-89 GGKWTRFSTYRGDQ
+89 SKWTRFRTYRGDQ

-117 FKELDKQH
+117 IKELDKQH
-125 LIPPSSDLNATNTAL
+125 LIPPSSDLNATNTSL
-140 TLKSMQNVEE
+140 TLKSMQYDSERQ
-150 IKMVIDLVDVPE
+150 MVIDLVEVPD
-162 LHSVLTMIYVDRM
+162 LHSVLTMIYVNSM

-183 KNMPQQLF
+183 TGMSKALY
-191 RKTLRTAEAMLKEA
+191 RKKVRTAETMLKEA

-250 QLYTDNEENEL
+250 QLYTDNEGNEL
-261 HVLQSQFR
+261 PVLQSQFR

-274 LEQWVLFVVDRAQE
+274 LEQWVLFVLDRAQE

-305 NEDPVALARRLGR
+305 HENPVALARRLGR
-318 RRTWVDN
+318 RRTWIDN
-325 KYHNLNQEITS
+325 KFHNLNSEITT
-336 YITRWLNANIKKQ
+336 YIINWLKANIKK
-349 EKNII
+349 
-354 HYEQENDYSKR
+354 
-365 SGEHCFRNIR
+365 
-375 PRTRL
+375 

>member
-23 NKYNLSK
+23 HKYDLSK
-30 DECLA
+30 DDCIAL
-35 IRDAITTYSSV
+35 RDAITTYSSV
-46 AEKFFFETI
+46 AEKFFFEAI
-55 IPMCNGLAHK
+55 IPMCKGLAHK
-65 IFETYKVVINIRDI
+65 IYETYKVVINIRDI
-79 STWVYAGMYG
+79 STWVYAGMYDG
-89 GGKWTRFSTYRGDQ
+89 GRWIRFRTYRGDQ

-125 LIPPSSDLNATNTAL
+125 LIPPSSDLNATNTSL
-140 TLKSMQNVEE
+140 TLKSMQYNSERQ
-150 IKMVIDLVDVPE
+150 MVIDLVDVPE
-162 LHSVLTMIYVDRM
+162 LHSVLTMIYVKRM

-183 KNMPQQLF
+183 TGMSKLLL
-191 RKTLRTAEAMLKEA
+191 RKTVRTAETMLKEA

-212 LVVREDGKIVNLV
+212 LVVRSNGKIVNLV

-250 QLYTDNEENEL
+250 QLYTDTEENEL
-261 HVLQSQFR
+261 QVLLSQYH
-269 PGLPF
+269 PSLPF

-288 MKWSTEEQ
+288 MKWSTEEK

-325 KYHNLNQEITS
+325 IYHRQNVAITS
-336 YITRWLNANIKKQ
+336 YITQWINAHKKQ
-349 EKNII
+349 
-354 HYEQENDYSKR
+354 
-365 SGEHCFRNIR
+365 
-375 PRTRL
+375 

>member
-9 TVKDWVEWLILFRK
+9 TATQWVEWLKEFHTNSYI
-23 NKYNLSK
+23 LSK
-30 DECLA
+30 EERLA
-35 IRDAITTYSSV
+35 LRDAITTYSSV
-46 AEKFFFETI
+46 AEEFFFHTI
-55 IPMCNGLAHK
+55 VPMCKGLTHK
-65 IFETYKVVINIRDI
+65 IYETYKVVINIRDI
-79 STWVYAGMYG
+79 STWVYAGMYDG
-89 GGKWTRFSTYRGDQ
+89 GRWIRFRTYRGDQ

-125 LIPPSSDLNATNTAL
+125 LIPPSSDLNATNTSL
-140 TLKSMQNVEE
+140 TLKSMQYDSERQ
-150 IKMVIDLVDVPE
+150 MVIDLVEVPD
-162 LHSVLTMIYVDRM
+162 LHSVLTMIYVNSM

-183 KNMPQQLF
+183 TGMSKALY
-191 RKTLRTAEAMLKEA
+191 RKKVRTAETMLKEA

-212 LVVREDGKIVNLV
+212 LVVREDGKIVDLV

-274 LEQWVLFVVDRAQE
+274 LEQWVMFVVDRAQE
-288 MKWSTEEQ
+288 MPWTTEEQ

-318 RRTWVDN
+318 RRTWIDN
-325 KYHNLNQEITS
+325 KYHNLNVEITT
-336 YITRWLNANIKKQ
+336 YIRNWMNAHKKQ
-349 EKNII
+349 
-354 HYEQENDYSKR
+354 
-365 SGEHCFRNIR
+365 
-375 PRTRL
+375 